1 MCLAIPAEVIDVD
14 LETSTAKVSISG
26 IFKTVSL
33 AFVENVV
40 PGDYVLVHVGFALN
54 KISAVEARKTLALF
68 AEANVIEV
76 EGANPDSDAPDSAT
90 VDSAGEKN

>member
-14 LETSTAKVSISG
+14 LAMSTAKVSISG

-33 AFVENVV
+33 ALVDNVV

-54 KISAVEARKTLALF
+54 KISALEAKKTLELF
-68 AEANVIEV
+68 AEADLIEL
-76 EGANPDSDAPDSAT
+76 ADTAPDSAE
-90 VDSAGEKN
+90 EKN